1 MKKPSL
7 QLILSTGGV
16 LAILAIGLFSVNCG
30 PITIPGSE
38 CRDIQGDFTTT
49 STLTTPNLVMAGD
62 SFQTTITINV
72 GEEFSKRYSSVPIDD
87 LKAYYVTLA
96 QANFTSDRCSDLS
109 FYEISV
115 SFPGHGA
122 ITERNRCDF
131 PEFQNVP
138 NPSGSGDIAI
148 YFSKD
153 QPGTNTTAQA
163 VLNTNFAQSIKDR
176 EAVTATIK
184 FGAKNDIPAGFG
196 VNVLLHSNMEY
207 TVCD

>member
-16 LAILAIGLFSVNCG
+16 LAILAIGLFSVNCEA
-30 PITIPGSE
+30 PGG

-62 SFQTTITINV
+62 SFQTTISINV
-72 GEEFSKRYSSVPIDD
+72 GDEFTNRYSVPIDK

-115 SFPGHGA
+115 SFPGHGS

-153 QPGTNTTAQA
+153 QPGTDPTAQA
-163 VLNTNFAQSIKDR
+163 VLNTNFAQSIIDR

-196 VNVLLHSNMEY
+196 VNVLLHSSMLY